1 MNISGTDLSRCAY
14 IASTRRGPETVTKFV
29 TMPRKDEVN
38 GELCP
43 HCEAPISWGITLGTI
58 SADLSSISKAND
70 KGHWSIRTDYC
81 KYCRGWDSPVHPY
94 KSLPQYLS
102 FDYDG
107 ECSNVKV
114 CDEHLKKFEQEEE
127 RRSRSRHR
135 RYLRGQ

>member
-1 MNISGTDLSRCAY
+1 VCHKCDLAAIESRNQKHRPPCPKCHKPVGA
-14 IASTRRGPETVTKFV
+14 
-29 TMPRKDEVN
+29 DEVN